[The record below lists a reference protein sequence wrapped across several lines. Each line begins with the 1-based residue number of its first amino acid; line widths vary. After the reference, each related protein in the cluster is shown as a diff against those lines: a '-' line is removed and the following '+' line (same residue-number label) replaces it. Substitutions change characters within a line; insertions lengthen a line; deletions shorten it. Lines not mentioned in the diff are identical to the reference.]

1 MTNLTPKEA
10 LESQRAEKQAEI
22 DALMAQLQEE
32 QNDLNNL
39 NTAMSGLD
47 SQSPGSDTNVNV
59 TVPVPQVNVDVP
71 ETVINVNVPDGPA
84 PIVNVEQ
91 PVVNVEPA
99 QVTIESTSPDVHVD
113 AHVHPNISLNMPEGS
128 IVTEMTGTGI
138 AEAIA
143 ASNAMLLERLEEVRQ
158 DLRAVARA
166 ANVNVPGLLNGDT
179 SSNS

>member
-1 MTNLTPKEA
+1 MTTNSEARTA
-10 LESQRAEKQAEI
+10 LEAQRAEKQAEI

-32 QNDLNNL
+32 QEDLDNL

-47 SQSPGSDTNVNV
+47 SQSSGGDTNVNV
-59 TVPVPQVNVDVP
+59 NVPVPSVTVDVP
-71 ETVINVNVPDGPA
+71 ETVINVQVP
-84 PIVNVEQ
+84 EQ
-91 PVVNVEPA
+91 PTPVVNVQPA
-99 QVTIESTSPDVHVD
+99 QID

-143 ASNAMLLERLEEVRQ
+143 ASNAMMLQRLEEVRQ

>member
-1 MTNLTPKEA
+1 MTTTSEAKAA
-10 LESQRAEKQAEI
+10 LEAQRLEKQAEI
-22 DALMAQLQEE
+22 EALQAQLAEE
-32 QNDLNNL
+32 QEDLQNL
-39 NTAMSGLD
+39 DTAMSGLD
-47 SQSPGSDTNVNV
+47 GTHSSGDTNVNV
-59 TVPVPQVNVDVP
+59 NVPVPSVNVEVP
-71 ETVINVNVPDGPA
+71 ETVINVQVPESPA
-84 PIVNVEQ
+84 
-91 PVVNVEPA
+91 PVVNIEPA

-113 AHVHPNISLNMPEGS
+113 AHVHPNISLNMPEGT

-166 ANVNVPGLLNGDT
+166 ANVNVPGLLNGNT

>member
-1 MTNLTPKEA
+1 
-10 LESQRAEKQAEI
+10 
-22 DALMAQLQEE
+22 MAQLQEE

-47 SQSPGSDTNVNV
+47 SQSSGSDTNVNV

-91 PVVNVEPA
+91 PVVNVEHPVVNVEPA

-143 ASNAMLLERLEEVRQ
+143 ASNAMLLQRLEEVRQ